1 MVRRLIIFQVAVLL
15 LAWSTCSTA
24 AAVNLEGKLQKLTD
38 TFVSHPFIQI
48 TSYIPHKFI
57 RQTIFTE
64 PIQSRNGG
72 KRNETAGG
80 SG

>member
-1 MVRRLIIFQVAVLL
+1 MVRCFSTVHVTVLL

-57 RQTIFTE
+57 HQTIFTE
-64 PIQSRNGG
+64 PIQSRSSG